1 MHPNVERSLEVLTAV
16 WREMAWGTAL
26 LFFAA
31 VVGWVLARHKRFFAV
46 RWMTWWLR
54 RVVLPLISTR
64 SWLSRTL
71 VIFFNNAGILAL
83 MVCLAVSRAAAAI
96 AVIAVGLT
104 LGIALR
110 ALGQIHLDWSHPGP
124 SAPATLRRQIRLGV
138 LVNLLEPPAIAAA
151 VGLAL
156 GRTSLNLPPQDAWQ
170 AFVLFVV
177 PLLLVAAGGEAMW
190 IGAGLRLGS
199 AQRPGVV
206 SSGCVAAMVIGA
218 VASGS

>member
-1 MHPNVERSLEVLTAV
+1 
-16 WREMAWGTAL
+16 
-26 LFFAA
+26 
-31 VVGWVLARHKRFFAV
+31 
-46 RWMTWWLR
+46 
-54 RVVLPLISTR
+54 
-64 SWLSRTL
+64 L

-110 ALGQIHLDWSHPGP
+110 ALGHIHLDWSHPGP
-124 SAPATLRRQIRLGV
+124 NAPIILRRQIRFGV
-138 LVNLLEPPAIAAA
+138 LLNLLEPPAIAAA

-156 GRTSLNLPPQDAWQ
+156 ARTSMSLPAPDAWQ
-170 AFVLFVV
+170 AFAMFVV

-199 AQRPGVV
+199 PQRPGVV
-206 SSGCVAAMVIGA
+206 SSGCVAAIAIGA
-218 VASGS
+218 VVSGS